1 VLVDAPCCGLGSLR
15 RRPESRWRR
24 SPDQLAELGELQRS
38 LLRSALGAVRPGG
51 VVGYVTCSPHVA
63 ETREV
68 IAGVLGDREDAEV
81 LDAPALLPGIPRLAS
96 PSPYGSFMQFWPHR
110 HGTDGMFL
118 ALIRRNGR

>member
-24 SPDQLAELGELQRS
+24 SPTQVAELGEVQRA
-38 LLRSALGAVRPGG
+38 LLNSALDAVRPGG

-68 IAGVLGDREDAEV
+68 IAAVTSGRHDIEV
-81 LDAPALLPGIPRLAS
+81 LDAPALLPEVPHLSPPR
-96 PSPYGSFMQFWPHR
+96 PFGSFIQFWPHK

-118 ALIRRNGR
+118 ALIRRNGQ